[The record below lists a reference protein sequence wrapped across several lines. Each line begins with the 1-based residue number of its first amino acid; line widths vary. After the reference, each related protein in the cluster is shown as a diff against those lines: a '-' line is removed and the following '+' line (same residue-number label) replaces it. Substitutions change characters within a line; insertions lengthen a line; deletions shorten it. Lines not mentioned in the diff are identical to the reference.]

1 MDVLSESGLKGV
13 YSIVETFLG
22 GGGGGIVVILD
33 DITTLDWAGY
43 FPRAEVVRFCRALR
57 VLCLRTLGCVLVIRH
72 HMDGVG
78 EGLFGDLLKLCTY
91 HMEVYPLGS
100 GKSGGVGGEVALH
113 QGPNATLKSRVN
125 TRPRSK
131 RLQYKLTD
139 TSAIYFERGTTGL

>member
-1 MDVLSESGLKGV
+1 LKGV
-13 YSIVETFLG
+13 YSTVETFLEER
-22 GGGGGIVVILD
+22 GGGIVVILD

-43 FPRAEVVRFCRALR
+43 SPRAEVVRFCRALR
-57 VLCLRTLGCVLVIRH
+57 GLCVRTGCVLVIRH

-78 EGLFGDLLKLCTY
+78 EGDGLFWDLLRLCTY

-113 QGPNATLKSRVN
+113 QGPNATSNSRVN

-131 RLQYKLTD
+131 GLQYKLTD
-139 TSAIYFERGTTGL
+139 TSAIYFERGTTGLQ